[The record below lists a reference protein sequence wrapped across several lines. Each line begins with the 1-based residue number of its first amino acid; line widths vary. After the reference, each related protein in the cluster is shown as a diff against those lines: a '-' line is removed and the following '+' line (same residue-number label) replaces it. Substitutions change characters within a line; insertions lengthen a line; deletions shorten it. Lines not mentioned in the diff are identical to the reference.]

1 MNAIVGLIL
10 PLFALIAA
18 GYAAARFRAVGAETL
33 GALNFLVTY
42 LALPALFFRL
52 IVEAPA
58 LGDGTTAFV
67 VTTTFATYCAFAIAF
82 SIGALLNGG
91 RVPEATVEGLAG
103 AHSNIVYLAP
113 AVTLVA
119 FGSAAAV
126 PTALIFSFDNAMLT
140 TLTPLMMAL
149 GGTVRANPQKLV
161 AEIARNVFL
170 HPIVIATALGLI
182 VGNAGV
188 ALPPPLTA
196 LLTLVGNAAAPGA
209 LFALGISLMLR
220 PPVRVTIEMPAIVL
234 VKLVAHPVIVYL
246 LLSWVGG
253 FDPIWVHTAVLI
265 AALPPALSVLSVARD
280 YRAYA
285 DHAFTTILLGTAVA
299 AVTLTV
305 AIVLI
310 LNDMLPADPFR

>member
-1 MNAIVGLIL
+1 MNSIVGLIL
-10 PLFALIAA
+10 PLFGLIAA

-33 GALNFLVTY
+33 GALNFLVYY

-52 IVEAPA
+52 IVEAPELA
-58 LGDGTTAFV
+58 EGTSAFV
-67 VTTTFATYCAFAIAF
+67 ITTTFATYCAFAIAF

-103 AHSNIVYLAP
+103 AHSNIAYLAP

-149 GGTVRANPQKLV
+149 GGTVRANPQKILQ
-161 AEIARNVFL
+161 EIGRNVFL
-170 HPIVIATALGLI
+170 HPIVIATVLGLI
-182 VGNAGV
+182 VGNAGLT
-188 ALPPPLTA
+188 LPEPANA
-196 LLTLVGNAAAPGA
+196 LLTLVGAAAAPGA

-220 PPVRVTIEMPAIVL
+220 PPGKVTLEMPAIVL
-234 VKLVAHPVIVYL
+234 VKLVAHPLIVYL

-253 FDPIWVHTAVLI
+253 FDPIWVHTAVLL
-265 AALPPALSVLSVARD
+265 AALPPAMSVLSVAQD
-280 YRAYA
+280 YRAYG
-285 DHAFTTILLGTAVA
+285 DHAFTTILLGTVISV
-299 AVTLTV
+299 VTLTV
-305 AIVLI
+305 TVILI
-310 LNDMLPADPFR
+310 LNDLLPTDPFR